1 MIRNIT
7 AAITGIVTAFLLVM
21 LIEMLGHS
29 VYPPPPGLSVDDM
42 DAIRAYIETAPVGAL
57 LFPALA
63 YIVASF
69 CGTLLACYIGT
80 AKPIIYGTVVG
91 GLMLVATV
99 ANLIMIPH
107 PLWFS
112 ATAVIGIVASTWF
125 ATRISQKRDIPD

>member
-1 MIRNIT
+1 MIRNII
-7 AAITGIVTAFLLVM
+7 AAIAGIVVAFLLVM
-21 LIEMLGHS
+21 LIEALGHS
-29 VYPPPPGLSVDDM
+29 VYPPPPGLSADDM

-69 CGTLLACYIGT
+69 CGTFVACYIGN

-112 ATAVIGIVASTWF
+112 ATALPGIVASTWL
-125 ATRISQKRDIPD
+125 ATHIAPSK